1 MQNIKLSRIIM
12 KKIIVFLILTLSFSL
27 VFGSV
32 CSGAEGTISIDEA
45 TELLTK
51 WEELHVKY
59 YDTILFYEY
68 IENHGGR
75 KTDWKT
81 YYNRSDNFDPPEY
94 REFYDALTIDPI
106 GGKQEITAL
115 FEEVFTSDMAK
126 KAVNNSN
133 LMFDG
138 DKAYLPSVVAQA
150 HFLPVLNYLY
160 GTENSPLYG
169 YDLQKYGCVEFK
181 DRLRIIP
188 LNNGRFKLE
197 FDYYKFVDDGQ
208 LETFTSSVT
217 VTKTNEGYRVCE
229 FDNFFFRPDPYAD
242 NGYRKNMLEN
252 PGIPQ
257 TSDSAVYI
265 TAAAGV
271 AALCLAVV
279 CRKKLRKA

>member
-1 MQNIKLSRIIM
+1 M
-12 KKIIVFLILTLSFSL
+12 KKIIILLLLCLLF
-27 VFGSV
+27 VGIFGGIS
-32 CSGAEGTISIDEA
+32 SRADDIISIEEA

-75 KTDWKT
+75 KVDWKT
-81 YYNRSDNFDPPEY
+81 YFNRSDNFDPPEY
-94 REFYDALTIDPI
+94 HEFYDALTIDPV
-106 GGKQEITAL
+106 GGKKEITAL
-115 FEEVFTSDMAK
+115 FEEVFTPDMAK

-138 DKAYLPSVVAQA
+138 DTAYLPSVVAQS
-150 HFLPVLNYLY
+150 HYHPVLNYLY
-160 GTENSPLYG
+160 GTANSPLYG
-169 YDLQKYGCVEFK
+169 YDLQTLQKYGCVEFK
-181 DRLRIIP
+181 DRIRIIP
-188 LNNGRFKLE
+188 QSGGRIKLE
-197 FDYYKFVDDGQ
+197 FDYYEFVDEGK

-217 VTKTNEGYRVCE
+217 AEKTNNGYRVCE
-229 FDNFFFRPDPYAD
+229 PGGYYFRSDPYAD
-242 NGYRKNMLEN
+242 NGYRKYMLQN

-271 AALCLAVV
+271 IALCCAVI
-279 CRKKLRKA
+279 CKKKTRLF